1 MNRNDKKDWIASLNS
16 ALSSSESAVVAK
28 FNALTVSEMSD
39 LRNEARKLGVSIKVT
54 QNRLTK
60 LALKGTNYEELAPLF
75 KGVTL
80 VAWSE
85 DPISA
90 AKVVYNFAK
99 TNDKLKIKAGVVE
112 GKVLPLEELKVVA
125 TLPDKNGMLSML
137 LSVLQAP
144 IRNMACVI
152 KAVADAQNEE

>member
-1 MNRNDKKDWIASLNS
+1 MNRSDKKDWIASLNS

-80 VAWSE
+80 VAWAE

-99 TNDKLKIKAGVVE
+99 TNDKVEILGGAMGKEILDVNGVNSVALLPSLDEARAKICAVLKTPAGNLARVFKAYSE
-112 GKVLPLEELKVVA
+112 K
-125 TLPDKNGMLSML
+125 
-137 LSVLQAP
+137 QA
-144 IRNMACVI
+144 A
-152 KAVADAQNEE
+152 

>member
-90 AKVVYNFAK
+90 AKVIYNFAK
-99 TNDKLKIKAGVVE
+99 TNDKVEILGGAMGKEILDVNGVNSVALLPSLDEARAKICAVLTTPAGNLARVFKAYSE
-112 GKVLPLEELKVVA
+112 K
-125 TLPDKNGMLSML
+125 
-137 LSVLQAP
+137 QA
-144 IRNMACVI
+144 
-152 KAVADAQNEE
+152 E